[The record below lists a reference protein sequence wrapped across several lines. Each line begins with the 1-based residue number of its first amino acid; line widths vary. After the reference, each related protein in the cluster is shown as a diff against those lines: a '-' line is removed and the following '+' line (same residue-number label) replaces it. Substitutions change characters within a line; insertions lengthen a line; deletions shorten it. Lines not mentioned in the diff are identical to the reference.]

1 MISDAAN
8 MMQVE
13 SHVLRYW
20 EEELELDV
28 PRNEMGHRYYTEENM
43 QQFRQ
48 IKKWKEE
55 GYQLK
60 AIKMMLHNE
69 NPNLEE
75 AKQQEHTTAMS
86 GETESEPEKD
96 GQQMHV
102 AVSHTNAAPAGLTKL
117 EQFQLMMNDIV
128 RNAIAEN
135 NQALG
140 QAVSEHVGEK
150 VIKEMNYLM
159 QEQEEQEEE
168 RFRKLDEAI
177 RSRQMSRKEK
187 KQKEIQQKAEQELL
201 LKDMQSPLEQG
212 LIMEALDQPDNFPQV
227 FKKYQGLLS
236 FPEKG
241 LYACICSFVEE
252 TYLKSFLKDIVRIL
266 LSCGAESVFSVIY
279 VKNSALFVLS
289 SPTLAHQE
297 TIRQSLEEL
306 HYPQQCVTFEV
317 SFLHG
322 DTSEDLFAQIISKI
336 ARYDRILLIRP
347 ETGETREFHNNMAAP
362 WRISRLREA
371 FTASPAETDIPS
383 LLDSVFTP
391 SMTPDVAKN
400 IALGLFLNP
409 DNSGQEPPLD
419 IACDFFR
426 RLYSCTQTS
435 EIRKLAE
442 IVLLQEKDEAASS
455 KGGAN
460 ISLLKSYVEAHLD
473 CETLSLKWLA
483 ENYLFVS
490 VGYLSKQFVKEEG
503 IRFSDY
509 LNKKR
514 MEQAIRLM
522 VYYHNDNIKTI
533 ARSVGFGNNPQ
544 YFSQVFKKYTGYTPT
559 EYIERE
565 GASASS

>member
-1 MISDAAN
+1 
-8 MMQVE
+8 
-13 SHVLRYW
+13 
-20 EEELELDV
+20 
-28 PRNEMGHRYYTEENM
+28 
-43 QQFRQ
+43 
-48 IKKWKEE
+48 
-55 GYQLK
+55 
-60 AIKMMLHNE
+60 
-69 NPNLEE
+69 
-75 AKQQEHTTAMS
+75 
-86 GETESEPEKD
+86 
-96 GQQMHV
+96 
-102 AVSHTNAAPAGLTKL
+102 
-117 EQFQLMMNDIV
+117 
-128 RNAIAEN
+128 
-135 NQALG
+135 
-140 QAVSEHVGEK
+140 
-150 VIKEMNYLM
+150 
-159 QEQEEQEEE
+159 
-168 RFRKLDEAI
+168 
-177 RSRQMSRKEK
+177 
-187 KQKEIQQKAEQELL
+187 
-201 LKDMQSPLEQG
+201 
-212 LIMEALDQPDNFPQV
+212 
-227 FKKYQGLLS
+227 
-236 FPEKG
+236 
-241 LYACICSFVEE
+241 
-252 TYLKSFLKDIVRIL
+252 
-266 LSCGAESVFSVIY
+266 
-279 VKNSALFVLS
+279 
-289 SPTLAHQE
+289 
-297 TIRQSLEEL
+297 
-306 HYPQQCVTFEV
+306 
-317 SFLHG
+317 
-322 DTSEDLFAQIISKI
+322 
-336 ARYDRILLIRP
+336 
-347 ETGETREFHNNMAAP
+347 MAAP

-544 YFSQVFKKYTGYTPT
+544 YFSQVFKKYTGSPQSILRRWVPLSLLMQLPHRKGITCSCP
-559 EYIERE
+559 E
-565 GASASS
+565 ASSKHHALW

>member
-1 MISDAAN
+1 MSSLCKYSFITINKNDSSPTPTLRKTLNPCNDLLPVKFLQTANFIKRISLLILPRTPVKASMTVETALVLPLFCFFMIHMGSAIE
-8 MMQVE
+8 MM
-13 SHVLRYW
+13 R
-20 EEELELDV
+20 
-28 PRNEMGHRYYTEENM
+28 
-43 QQFRQ
+43 
-48 IKKWKEE
+48 
-55 GYQLK
+55 
-60 AIKMMLHNE
+60 LHG
-69 NPNLEE
+69 NLEV
-75 AKQQEHTTAMS
+75 ALWDAGRQVGIYGGILNAGDA
-86 GETESEPEKD
+86 GEKEDNDDRLGT
-96 GQQMHV
+96 V
-102 AVSHTNAAPAGLTKL
+102 AVSYTYVKNQICNQLGEEYL
-117 EQFQLMMNDIV
+117 E
-128 RNAIAEN
+128 
-135 NQALG
+135 
-140 QAVSEHVGEK
+140 
-150 VIKEMNYLM
+150 
-159 QEQEEQEEE
+159 
-168 RFRKLDEAI
+168 
-177 RSRQMSRKEK
+177 
-187 KQKEIQQKAEQELL
+187 
-201 LKDMQSPLEQG
+201 QSPLEQG
-212 LIMEALDQPDNFPQV
+212 LLMEALDQPDNFPQV

-266 LSCGAESVFSVIY
+266 LSCGAESVFPVIY

-297 TIRQSLEEL
+297 KIRQSLEEL
-306 HYPQQCVTFEV
+306 HYPQQCVTFET

-336 ARYDRILLIRP
+336 SRYERILLIRP
-347 ETGETREFHNNMAAP
+347 ETGETRDFHNNMAAP
-362 WRISRLREA
+362 WRISKLREA

-559 EYIERE
+559 EYIEKV
-565 GASASS
+565 GASAPS

>member
-1 MISDAAN
+1 
-8 MMQVE
+8 
-13 SHVLRYW
+13 
-20 EEELELDV
+20 
-28 PRNEMGHRYYTEENM
+28 
-43 QQFRQ
+43 
-48 IKKWKEE
+48 
-55 GYQLK
+55 
-60 AIKMMLHNE
+60 
-69 NPNLEE
+69 
-75 AKQQEHTTAMS
+75 
-86 GETESEPEKD
+86 
-96 GQQMHV
+96 
-102 AVSHTNAAPAGLTKL
+102 
-117 EQFQLMMNDIV
+117 
-128 RNAIAEN
+128 
-135 NQALG
+135 
-140 QAVSEHVGEK
+140 
-150 VIKEMNYLM
+150 
-159 QEQEEQEEE
+159 
-168 RFRKLDEAI
+168 
-177 RSRQMSRKEK
+177 
-187 KQKEIQQKAEQELL
+187 
-201 LKDMQSPLEQG
+201 
-212 LIMEALDQPDNFPQV
+212 MEALDQPDNFPQV

-266 LSCGAESVFSVIY
+266 LSCGAESVFPVIY

-297 TIRQSLEEL
+297 KIRQSLEEL
-306 HYPQQCVTFEV
+306 HYPQQCVTFET

-336 ARYDRILLIRP
+336 SRYERILLIRP
-347 ETGETREFHNNMAAP
+347 ETGETRDFHNNMAAP
-362 WRISRLREA
+362 WRISKLREA

-391 SMTPDVAKN
+391 SMTPNVAKN

-559 EYIERE
+559 EYIEKV
-565 GASASS
+565 GASAPS

>member
-1 MISDAAN
+1 M
-8 MMQVE
+8 
-13 SHVLRYW
+13 
-20 EEELELDV
+20 
-28 PRNEMGHRYYTEENM
+28 
-43 QQFRQ
+43 
-48 IKKWKEE
+48 K
-55 GYQLK
+55 
-60 AIKMMLHNE
+60 
-69 NPNLEE
+69 
-75 AKQQEHTTAMS
+75 
-86 GETESEPEKD
+86 
-96 GQQMHV
+96 
-102 AVSHTNAAPAGLTKL
+102 
-117 EQFQLMMNDIV
+117 
-128 RNAIAEN
+128 
-135 NQALG
+135 
-140 QAVSEHVGEK
+140 
-150 VIKEMNYLM
+150 
-159 QEQEEQEEE
+159 
-168 RFRKLDEAI
+168 
-177 RSRQMSRKEK
+177 
-187 KQKEIQQKAEQELL
+187 
-201 LKDMQSPLEQG
+201 PL
-212 LIMEALDQPDNFPQV
+212 
-227 FKKYQGLLS
+227 
-236 FPEKG
+236 
-241 LYACICSFVEE
+241 
-252 TYLKSFLKDIVRIL
+252 
-266 LSCGAESVFSVIY
+266 
-279 VKNSALFVLS
+279 
-289 SPTLAHQE
+289 
-297 TIRQSLEEL
+297 
-306 HYPQQCVTFEV
+306 
-317 SFLHG
+317 FLHG

-336 ARYDRILLIRP
+336 SRYERILLIRP
-347 ETGETREFHNNMAAP
+347 ETGETRDFHNNMAAP
-362 WRISRLREA
+362 WRISKLREA

-559 EYIERE
+559 EYIEKV
-565 GASASS
+565 GASAPPDAVSLIVRELHAVVQKLHQSIMRYGKCLKTAEYLLFFDSNAPAVLSSAWKPSNSNRCGSSDRNPSNPEADRRFRITATFPSP

>member
-1 MISDAAN
+1 MLRLMIVDDEQIIREALSSMIDYTSLGYEVIATAKN
-8 MMQVE
+8 GMEAYDRIRDDYPDVVITDIKMPI
-13 SHVLRYW
+13 LNG
-20 EEELELDV
+20 LELIERASRIDSRITFILLSGYGEFEYAKQAMTYGV
-28 PRNEMGHRYYTEENM
+28 RYYL
-43 QQFRQ
+43 
-48 IKKWKEE
+48 
-55 GYQLK
+55 LK
-60 AIKMMLHNE
+60 
-69 NPNLEE
+69 PTD
-75 AKQQEHTTAMS
+75 KQELI
-86 GETESEPEKD
+86 
-96 GQQMHV
+96 
-102 AVSHTNAAPAGLTKL
+102 NC
-117 EQFQLMMNDIV
+117 
-128 RNAIAEN
+128 
-135 NQALG
+135 
-140 QAVSEHVGEK
+140 
-150 VIKEMNYLM
+150 
-159 QEQEEQEEE
+159 
-168 RFRKLDEAI
+168 LDTI
-177 RSRQMSRKEK
+177 REEK
-187 KQKEIQQKAEQELL
+187 KQKEVQQKAEQALL

-212 LIMEALDQPDNFPQV
+212 LLMEALDQPDNFPQV

-266 LSCGAESVFSVIY
+266 LSCGAESVFPVIY

-306 HYPQQCVTFEV
+306 HYPQQCVTFET

-336 ARYDRILLIRP
+336 SRYERILLIRP
-347 ETGETREFHNNMAAP
+347 ETGETRDFHNNMAAP
-362 WRISRLREA
+362 WRISKLREA

-514 MEQAIRLM
+514 NKPSALWCTIIMTISKLLPGLWDSAIIHSISARYLKNIPAILPQSILRRWVPLRPPDAVSLIVRELHAVVQKLHQSIMRYGKCLKTAEYLLFFDSNAPAVLFQCMETL
-522 VYYHNDNIKTI
+522 KLK
-533 ARSVGFGNNPQ
+533 
-544 YFSQVFKKYTGYTPT
+544 QVRFQ
-559 EYIERE
+559 
-565 GASASS
+565 

>member
-1 MISDAAN
+1 MLRLMIVDDEQIIREALSSMIDYTSLGYKVIATAKN
-8 MMQVE
+8 GMEAYDRIRDDYPDVVITDIKMPI
-13 SHVLRYW
+13 LNG
-20 EEELELDV
+20 LELIERASRIDSRITFILLSGYGEFEYAKQAMKYGV
-28 PRNEMGHRYYTEENM
+28 RYYL
-43 QQFRQ
+43 
-48 IKKWKEE
+48 
-55 GYQLK
+55 LK
-60 AIKMMLHNE
+60 
-69 NPNLEE
+69 PTD
-75 AKQQEHTTAMS
+75 KQELI
-86 GETESEPEKD
+86 
-96 GQQMHV
+96 
-102 AVSHTNAAPAGLTKL
+102 NC
-117 EQFQLMMNDIV
+117 
-128 RNAIAEN
+128 
-135 NQALG
+135 
-140 QAVSEHVGEK
+140 
-150 VIKEMNYLM
+150 
-159 QEQEEQEEE
+159 
-168 RFRKLDEAI
+168 LDTI
-177 RSRQMSRKEK
+177 REEK
-187 KQKEIQQKAEQELL
+187 KQKEVQQKAEQALL

-212 LIMEALDQPDNFPQV
+212 LLMEALDQPDNFPQV

-266 LSCGAESVFSVIY
+266 LSCGAESVFPVIY

-297 TIRQSLEEL
+297 KIRQSLEEL
-306 HYPQQCVTFEV
+306 HYPQQCVTFET

-336 ARYDRILLIRP
+336 SRYERILLIRP
-347 ETGETREFHNNMAAP
+347 ETGETRDFHNNMAAP
-362 WRISRLREA
+362 WRISKLREA

-509 LNKKR
+509 LNKSGWNKPSALWCTIIMTISKLLPGLWDSAIIHSISAR
-514 MEQAIRLM
+514 YLKNIPAILPQSILRRWVPLRPPDAVSLIVRELHAVVQKLHQSIMRYGKCLKTAEYLLFFDSNAPAVLFQCMETL
-522 VYYHNDNIKTI
+522 KLK
-533 ARSVGFGNNPQ
+533 
-544 YFSQVFKKYTGYTPT
+544 QVRFQ
-559 EYIERE
+559 
-565 GASASS
+565 

>member
-1 MISDAAN
+1 MLRLMIVDDEQIIREALSSMIDYTSLGYKVIATAKN
-8 MMQVE
+8 GMEAYDRIRDDYPDVVITDIKMPI
-13 SHVLRYW
+13 LNG
-20 EEELELDV
+20 LELIERASHIDSRITFILLSGYGEFEYAKQAMKYGV
-28 PRNEMGHRYYTEENM
+28 RYYL
-43 QQFRQ
+43 
-48 IKKWKEE
+48 
-55 GYQLK
+55 LK
-60 AIKMMLHNE
+60 
-69 NPNLEE
+69 PTD
-75 AKQQEHTTAMS
+75 KQELIS
-86 GETESEPEKD
+86 C
-96 GQQMHV
+96 
-102 AVSHTNAAPAGLTKL
+102 
-117 EQFQLMMNDIV
+117 
-128 RNAIAEN
+128 
-135 NQALG
+135 
-140 QAVSEHVGEK
+140 
-150 VIKEMNYLM
+150 
-159 QEQEEQEEE
+159 
-168 RFRKLDEAI
+168 LDTI
-177 RSRQMSRKEK
+177 REEK

-509 LNKKR
+509 LTKSGWNKPSALWCTIIMTISKLLPGLWDSAIIHSISAR
-514 MEQAIRLM
+514 YLKNIPAILPQSILRRWVPLRPPDAVSLIVRELHAVVQKLHQSIMRYGKCLKTAEYLLFFDSNAPAVLFQCMETL
-522 VYYHNDNIKTI
+522 KLK
-533 ARSVGFGNNPQ
+533 
-544 YFSQVFKKYTGYTPT
+544 QVRFQ
-559 EYIERE
+559 
-565 GASASS
+565 